1 MKKWVFI
8 GTAALMV
15 VVIGVVILGLSKLG
29 PIIKHAVNTY
39 GPKITK
45 TELRLEDVGV
55 SIFSGEA
62 KLKGFY
68 LGNPQGFSS
77 PQAMT
82 VGSIYVNL
90 DETSVASDPIVIE
103 KIEVLHPEI
112 TYEKIGRTDNFK
124 TILNNV
130 RSSTGDGSSSQESSQ
145 EGGGKK
151 LVIREF
157 ILRHGK
163 VTLSRSMAFD
173 KTIRASL
180 PEIRL
185 TNIGG
190 AGKGVTPA
198 EAMEIIMGVLYK
210 QITSPFVVDAL
221 KENLKS
227 SGMGTEALEGVTGGS
242 KTRVGG
248 MTDTLKG
255 LIGK

>member
-1 MKKWVFI
+1 
-8 GTAALMV
+8 
-15 VVIGVVILGLSKLG
+15 
-29 PIIKHAVNTY
+29 
-39 GPKITK
+39 
-45 TELRLEDVGV
+45 
-55 SIFSGEA
+55 
-62 KLKGFY
+62 
-68 LGNPQGFSS
+68 
-77 PQAMT
+77 
-82 VGSIYVNL
+82 
-90 DETSVASDPIVIE
+90 
-103 KIEVLHPEI
+103 
-112 TYEKIGRTDNFK
+112 
-124 TILNNV
+124 
-130 RSSTGDGSSSQESSQ
+130 
-145 EGGGKK
+145 
-151 LVIREF
+151 
-157 ILRHGK
+157 
-163 VTLSRSMAFD
+163 MAFD

-198 EAMEIIMGVLYK
+198 DAMEIIMGVLYK